1 MKKSRK
7 YGRGRPYIR
16 NEKMYFGGRIKNG
29 GAILLFSFMGNLA
42 KGLLGGL

>member
-1 MKKSRK
+1 MKKK
-7 YGRGRPYIR
+7 QKIWEGKTLLR
-16 NEKMYFGGRIKNG
+16 NEKIYFGGRIKNG